1 MGVLQALEV
10 CISQMK
16 GAIIAELKMSSL
28 DTSEVAA
35 KMGKKKS
42 LPKTYDLRGEYG
54 TLQAKQH
61 RFQNSLM
68 KTRERYDTL
77 NALNGIIESVSALTD
92 LQLSREVGGGKSEYS
107 FFTLLTITKNRTGFL
122 VEVTA
127 AL

>member
-42 LPKTYDLRGEYG
+42 LPKVCDKTNYRRPCIKLDNNILTHGIFIFRRITYVVSTAPY
-54 TLQAKQH
+54 K
-61 RFQNSLM
+61 QNSIVF
-68 KTRERYDTL
+68 K
-77 NALNGIIESVSALTD
+77 IV
-92 LQLSREVGGGKSEYS
+92 
-107 FFTLLTITKNRTGFL
+107 
-122 VEVTA
+122 
-127 AL
+127 